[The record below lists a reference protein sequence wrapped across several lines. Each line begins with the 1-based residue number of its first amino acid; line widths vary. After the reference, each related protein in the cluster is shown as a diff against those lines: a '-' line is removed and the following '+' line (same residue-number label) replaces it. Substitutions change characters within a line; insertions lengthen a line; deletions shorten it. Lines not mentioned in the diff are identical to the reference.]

1 MDADRC
7 SLSISHLPE
16 LTRRRGVATCRYIAP
31 GCMADAD
38 LTARLFASG
47 VLEASVAYVQRARTS
62 DVSPHVSVN
71 RGVGQFIAGVASTA
85 EGRARLLTTEGV
97 EDALMWLLEYGGEPV
112 GIAENRTLA
121 DPRGMAGLSL
131 ALLRGR
137 EEDAQIAL
145 PAKVVHQIVS
155 MIDTYYDLGAVVV
168 LPCACV
174 TFPVRSV
181 CLLLLSAFRERSLT
195 VAVGCV
201 PVR

>member
-47 VLEASVAYVQRARTS
+47 VLEASAAYVQRARTS

-112 GIAENRTLA
+112 GIAENRSVRWLIRVGWQ
-121 DPRGMAGLSL
+121 DCLWRYSAG
-131 ALLRGR
+131 
-137 EEDAQIAL
+137 
-145 PAKVVHQIVS
+145 
-155 MIDTYYDLGAVVV
+155 
-168 LPCACV
+168 
-174 TFPVRSV
+174 VRKT
-181 CLLLLSAFRERSLT
+181 RRSH
-195 VAVGCV
+195 CRRRSSIRSY
-201 PVR
+201 P